1 MVELIQLLDNLIQ
14 RTSVEP
20 GEGWKRLWLRLCIS
34 WLALTRVR
42 RLKKDFRD
50 VLNTMIWVIIVDVR
64 RRVNLNFGKLLHFC
78 HNGFNLYNLHS
89 SHEWLNLRKFLGFR
103 ERLENQTEFQRADST
118 DANVFLEIAQF
129 PVKDHDHENRPT
141 CKH

>member
-50 VLNTMIWVIIVDVR
+50 VLNTVIWVIIVDVR

-78 HNGFNLYNLHS
+78 HNGLNLYNLHS
-89 SHEWLNLRKFLGFR
+89 SHEWLNLRKFLDFENVWKIR
-103 ERLENQTEFQRADST
+103 RSSSALIRRTPKCSCRLHSSPQRIMIIST
-118 DANVFLEIAQF
+118 DM
-129 PVKDHDHENRPT
+129 
-141 CKH
+141 

>member
-1 MVELIQLLDNLIQ
+1 MVKLIQLLDNLIQ

-50 VLNTMIWVIIVDVR
+50 VLNTMIWFIIVDVQ
-64 RRVNLNFGKLLHFC
+64 RVNLNFGKLLHFC
-78 HNGFNLYNLHS
+78 YNDIECH
-89 SHEWLNLRKFLGFR
+89 
-103 ERLENQTEFQRADST
+103 
-118 DANVFLEIAQF
+118 
-129 PVKDHDHENRPT
+129 
-141 CKH
+141 

>member
-64 RRVNLNFGKLLHFC
+64 KTLAFLPQWAQSLQLAF
-78 HNGFNLYNLHS
+78 
-89 SHEWLNLRKFLGFR
+89 HEWLNLRKFLDFENIWKIR
-103 ERLENQTEFQRADST
+103 RSSSALIRRTPKCSCRLHSSPQSIMIIST
-118 DANVFLEIAQF
+118 DM
-129 PVKDHDHENRPT
+129 
-141 CKH
+141 

>member
-1 MVELIQLLDNLIQ
+1 MSNCDQILSGDD
-14 RTSVEP
+14 P
-20 GEGWKRLWLRLCIS
+20 GEPDVDFASDSVQTCIS

-50 VLNTMIWVIIVDVR
+50 VLNTMIWFIIVDVQ
-64 RRVNLNFGKLLHFC
+64 RVNLNFGKLLHFC
-78 HNGFNLYNLHS
+78 YNDI
-89 SHEWLNLRKFLGFR
+89 EWAQTLQLAFQPRVAQSQKILGFR

-118 DANVFLEIAQF
+118 DAKVFLEIAQF